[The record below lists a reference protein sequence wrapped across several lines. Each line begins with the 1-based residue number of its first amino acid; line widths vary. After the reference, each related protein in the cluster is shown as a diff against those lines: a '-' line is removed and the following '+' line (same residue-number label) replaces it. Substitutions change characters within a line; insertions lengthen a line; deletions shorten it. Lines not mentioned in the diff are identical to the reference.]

1 MICSEDTINFLKG
14 MCKSLFLCYDGI
26 NNIFIMAT
34 HASRDTT
41 TGKVNETNIEDF
53 LIENYDGDVYS
64 QVEVGTQFDTKKK
77 HILDIL
83 LGGEVIKKKGRKRF
97 ISLHK
102 GGILLSLKYQGVEG
116 TAEEKIL
123 FECLK
128 LQDTIDTYGYESAII
143 VLCGHGG
150 WTLKEYY
157 LSDKFTDKLKLIA
170 KDVII
175 MTEETFRGQYK

>member
-1 MICSEDTINFLKG
+1 MY
-14 MCKSLFLCYDGI
+14 KSLFLCYYEY
-26 NNIFIMAT
+26 NFHFIMAT

-41 TGKVNETNIEDF
+41 TGKDNETNIEDF
-53 LIENYDGDVYS
+53 LIENYDGEVYS
-64 QVEVGTQFDTKKK
+64 QVEVGTQFDTNKK

-83 LGGEVIKKKGRKRF
+83 LDGEVIKKKGRKRF

-102 GGILLSLKYQGVEG
+102 GGILISLKYQRVEG
-116 TAEEKIL
+116 TAEEKII
-123 FECLK
+123 FECVK
-128 LQDTIDTYGYESAII
+128 LQDAIDTYGYESAII
-143 VLCGHGG
+143 VLCGNRG